1 MFNLF
6 YVERKTR
13 LELATPTLARLCST
27 NWAISA
33 DLKCPRQ
40 ESNLHVSQHSHLKRA
55 RLPFRHVGKW
65 KRISE
70 RKTRLE
76 LATPTLARLCSTNWA
91 ISAVSFLLLSVYLHS
106 WRGGDSNSHGLSPL
120 PPQSSA
126 STIPPPLQDEVN
138 SKNSWAENE
147 TRTRDPNL
155 GKVVL
160 YQLSYFRVPEALLSK
175 RECKGT
181 AFSQTDKLFPV
192 FFSIFKN
199 YLLIYVFLS
208 NFAEIMCVLAYTLK

>member
-91 ISAVSFLLLSVYLHS
+91 ISAF
-106 WRGGDSNSHGLSPL
+106 WRRFFRNA
-120 PPQSSA
+120 SA
-126 STIPPPLQDEVN
+126 
-138 SKNSWAENE
+138 
-147 TRTRDPNL
+147 
-155 GKVVL
+155 KVL
-160 YQLSYFRVPEALLSK
+160 
-175 RECKGT
+175 
-181 AFSQTDKLFPV
+181 LFPKLTN
-192 FFSIFKN
+192 FFLFFFQYSKIICSYMFF
-199 YLLIYVFLS
+199 YLILQKLCVYSHTLS
-208 NFAEIMCVLAYTLK
+208 NNIRWVL